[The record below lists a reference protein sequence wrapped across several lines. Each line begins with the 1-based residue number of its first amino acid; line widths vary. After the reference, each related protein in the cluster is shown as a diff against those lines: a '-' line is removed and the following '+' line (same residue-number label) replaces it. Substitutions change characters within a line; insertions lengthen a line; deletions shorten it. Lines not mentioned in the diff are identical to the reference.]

1 MEADPD
7 LVKEVHGLDID
18 DLRGHK
24 KRMMQH
30 NRDLSAA
37 TRSKA
42 ATYDQGQ
49 RGSKG
54 KRDVSKRDNA
64 KQRATDTTQALTTP
78 TRSPGW
84 QGERRGASRATS
96 VTRWATAHSSVP
108 RRSA

>member
-64 KQRATDTTQALTTP
+64 KQRDGYYT
-78 TRSPGW
+78 
-84 QGERRGASRATS
+84 GAYNAY
-96 VTRWATAHSSVP
+96 
-108 RRSA
+108 